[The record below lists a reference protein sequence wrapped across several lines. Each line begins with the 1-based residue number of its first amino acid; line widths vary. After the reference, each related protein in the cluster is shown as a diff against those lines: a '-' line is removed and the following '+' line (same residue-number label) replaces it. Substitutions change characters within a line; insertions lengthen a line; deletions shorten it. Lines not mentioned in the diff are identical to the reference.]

1 MYVESINAIC
11 DTLYTHQTK
20 IWGHKLPLWSIK
32 WTDFFFWMTQ
42 VVEILYISLLHFS
55 SHIYILPLPLKRNN
69 EVQPNGSSYFE
80 VVSIHFV
87 LFQQFFHM
95 FVFPFQCSLNKQS
108 LWNSIYKRI
117 KSETWIVREIYV
129 KYLWCPWQHLR
140 NFSIKN
146 VPIPTFF
153 GCIPNTYSLKAF
165 VYFTERLEP
174 NTK

>member
-1 MYVESINAIC
+1 MTHSI
-11 DTLYTHQTK
+11 HTK
-20 IWGHKLPLWSIK
+20 LKFEATNFRFGQSSGLTFFSEWHKWLK
-32 WTDFFFWMTQ
+32 FF
-42 VVEILYISLLHFS
+42 ISACS
-55 SHIYILPLPLKRNN
+55 TSRVIYILPLPLKRNS